1 MTERQEEQAALHAL
15 SALSAEEARLLQGE
29 WRYDARMREEF
40 AELEDAA
47 AQVAL
52 LLPPDEGAAELRSG
66 VLAALK
72 AHRRAKSSLLAVPLR
87 LVKSPWVAW
96 AAAAA
101 IALAALGTWTRNWQ
115 LGRRVSALIN
125 SETAAQAAVVSAGE
139 LQRELEKK
147 LADATAKA
155 ESLKGELEKINQG
168 YALTRMELAMLKS
181 SSKRYEYGEVLVV
194 WNQEKQEGMIELKNM
209 PPPLPNKDYQLWV
222 ICKQQRAPVN
232 AGVIKVDAQGVGRV
246 AFKPVKPIAELAKFA
261 ISLEKEGGAPEVT
274 GQIVLASQ

>member
-15 SALSAEEARLLQGE
+15 SALSPEEVRLLQSE

-47 AQVAL
+47 AHVAL
-52 LLPPDEGAAELRSG
+52 LLPPDAGAAELRAD

-72 AHRRAKSSLLAVPLR
+72 AHRRAKTSILALPLQ

-101 IALAALGTWTRNWQ
+101 VALTALGTWTRNRQ
-115 LGRRVSALIN
+115 LDQRVTALIN
-125 SETAAQAAVVSAGE
+125 SETAAQGEVAKAGAA
-139 LQRELEKK
+139 QRELEKK
-147 LADATAKA
+147 LAEAKTHAETLKA
-155 ESLKGELEKINQG
+155 EIEKIHQG
-168 YALTRMELAMLKS
+168 FALARMEVAMLKS

-209 PPPLPNKDYQLWV
+209 PPPQPNKDYQLWI
-222 ICKQQRAPVN
+222 ICKQQRAPVD
-232 AGVIKVDAQGVGRV
+232 AGVIKVNAQGVGRV
-246 AFKPVKPIAELAKFA
+246 TFKPAKPIAELAKFA
-261 ISLEKEGGAPEVT
+261 ISVEKEGGAPEVT